1 MDNAHVVTD
10 GFVHKLRSLL
20 WYFAVAAALT
30 IGWLVS
36 EQQYLQPE
44 AGLGY
49 WFGIAGTTCMAVLL
63 VYPLRKRLKAMR
75 NWGPV
80 RHWFRFHMFLGV
92 LGPVLIVFHSNYSLG
107 STNSRVAFFSTVV
120 VALSGLMGRYF
131 YSKLHM
137 GLYGRRTSIVN
148 LRSDINEIR
157 SDLSG
162 VRGVFPE
169 ITAELNQWEDRV
181 FARSDNFFVA
191 LWHALTIAVEAKVHS
206 VRLNR
211 RVAQMAAQLAG
222 NGIDGRHAVRLRRNL
237 KGHIRQRSLLVR
249 KYAQYKTFERL
260 FAMWHVVHYP
270 LFVFLLVSVTVHIVA
285 VHMY

>member
-1 MDNAHVVTD
+1 MNSTTVVSDSFTQ
-10 GFVHKLRSLL
+10 KARSLV
-20 WYFAVAAALT
+20 WYFAVAVALT
-30 IGWLVS
+30 LGWIAS
-36 EQQYLQPE
+36 EHQYLQPE

-63 VYPLRKRLKAMR
+63 TYPLRKRVKAMR

-92 LGPVLIVFHSNYSLG
+92 IGPVLIVFHSNYSLG
-107 STNSRVAFFSTVV
+107 STNSRVAFFSTII

-148 LRSDINEIR
+148 LRSNIDEIR
-157 SDLSG
+157 SGSSG
-162 VRGVFPE
+162 VRSVFPE
-169 ITAELNQWEDRV
+169 ITAELNRWEDQV

-191 LWHALTIAVEAKVHS
+191 IWHALTIAIEAKVHS
-206 VRLNR
+206 YRLNR
-211 RVAQMAAQLAG
+211 RVLRSIKELQG
-222 NGIDGRHAVRLRRNL
+222 NGIEDRHSARLRKNL
-237 KGHIRQRSLLVR
+237 KQHIRQRSLLVR

-270 LFVFLLVSVTVHIVA
+270 LFVFLLVSVTIHIVA